1 MTSFFKKPKT
11 ILIALAVPIL
21 FLLLASAQIFTVSAA
36 LYFADLQEASIER
49 PENTWLDA
57 AELLSFSN
65 PDVFVA
71 RAKFLRQ
78 KALLPEFKSQRS
90 EILNETL
97 SNLAL
102 AVEQRP
108 LWPYYHLSEL
118 NILVLLGAESSEVQ
132 SKVDEVLLLAPNE
145 RGLDKHFLELA
156 FHSWDKLSLEQRQ
169 WMLKRLV
176 IVPGNTLRYVFS
188 VAKNLNRQSVIC
200 TNLPYK
206 KIKRL
211 CKAR

>member
-1 MTSFFKKPKT
+1 VNSFLKKPKT
-11 ILIALAVPIL
+11 IFIALAVPIL
-21 FLLLASAQIFTVSAA
+21 LLFLASAHIFIVSAS
-36 LYFADLQEASIER
+36 LYFADLQKASIER
-49 PENTWLDA
+49 PENAWLDA
-57 AELLSFSN
+57 AEFLSYSN

-78 KALLPEFKSQRS
+78 KALLPELKSQRS

-108 LWPYYHLSEL
+108 LWPYYRLSEF
-118 NILVLLGAESSEVQ
+118 NVLVLLDAESTLVQ
-132 SKVDEVLLLAPNE
+132 SKVAEILLLAPNE
-145 RGLDKHFLELA
+145 RGLDKHLLELA
-156 FHSWDKLSLEQRQ
+156 FHSWDKLSLEQQQ
-169 WMLKRLV
+169 WMVKRLG
-176 IVPGNTLRYVFS
+176 IVPRRTLRYVYS
-188 VAKNLNRQSVIC
+188 VAKKLHRQSVIC